1 MRITRRTRMSSV
13 TESMGM
19 SVYNWRA
26 HFSGRAGTAEMQ
38 SEIRAQREL
47 NDSGICELRHL
58 AERRSSEHGPD
69 RKRVCVIEH
78 IERFDSQFSRAPGA
92 KRQELVDR
100 QIGID
105 GAGASQRVTSQRA
118 EGAGGRQCERRRI
131 EPAVPCSL
139 FSGQR
144 RVAGQIGALTAR
156 AGC

>member
-26 HFSGRAGTAEMQ
+26 HFSGRAGTAEMR
-38 SEIRAQREL
+38 SEIRAKGEL
-47 NDSGICELRHL
+47 NDSRLCELRDL
-58 AERRSSEHGPD
+58 TECGGSEHGAD

-92 KRQELVDR
+92 KRQEFVDR

-105 GAGASQRVTSQRA
+105 G
-118 EGAGGRQCERRRI
+118 
-131 EPAVPCSL
+131 
-139 FSGQR
+139 
-144 RVAGQIGALTAR
+144 
-156 AGC
+156 